1 MESIARDLFVC
12 FLNLKDSYLSYLL
25 EKINFF
31 YNEIGDNRFSASESI
46 KKFIIREETVMMES
60 VISREQILLI
70 LFNSFIGNLSITSTL
85 LISIINVR
93 LIGKFQG
100 TISTWK
106 IKLPKK

>member
-12 FLNLKDSYLSYLL
+12 FLNLKDSYLL

-31 YNEIGDNRFSASESI
+31 YSEIGDNRFSASESI

-93 LIGKFQG
+93 LIGKFQA